1 MREIAAFAVAA
12 LVLAGVGSIGKWN
25 VGTIR
30 EAAAAQEAG
39 LTFPQQP
46 AALGG
51 LDPFDLMANA
61 KDLPISDYEDYSLV
75 FHTPLHHVPN
85 VVREPI
91 TGRP

>member
-51 LDPFDLMANA
+51 LVLST
-61 KDLPISDYEDYSLV
+61 L
-75 FHTPLHHVPN
+75 
-85 VVREPI
+85 
-91 TGRP
+91 